1 VYKVARY
8 DRKEQLKAVHE
19 SRKASTFQKVNEA
32 IKRLLRASENIN
44 FNSVA
49 CEAGVSKATL
59 YNHKELRD
67 HIEGLRKQQL
77 QAPTSKQVKRE
88 LDDNNKDAII
98 ASQQRR
104 IKKLEIEIKQL
115 REQLKVAYADVYKS
129 I

>member
-8 DRKEQLKAVHE
+8 DRKEQLREVHE
-19 SRKASTFQKVNEA
+19 SRKASTLQKVNEA
-32 IKRLLRASENIN
+32 IQRLLRASENIN

-49 CEAGVSKATL
+49 WEAGVSKATL

-67 HIEGLRKQQL
+67 RIEGLRKQQSH
-77 QAPTSKQVKRE
+77 APTSKQVKRE
-88 LDDNNKDAII
+88 MDDNNKDAII

-104 IKKLEIEIKQL
+104 IKKLEIENKQL